1 MVSFKKGHL
10 PGKSEVPKDRVS
22 WSLPRIRVGLLK
34 SPSPRDRRGRQ
45 LLKGTTFSVAAA
57 LPPSREA
64 SPCGAAA
71 SGFPRRA
78 QHRKFSKNSGRQR
91 DKRCLWDRS
100 WATASQGR
108 RSRGSGGKIEVP
120 RRCALTCHQEA
131 ASGGSPCAGE
141 RMFSGLSVTFLPFV
155 LFRRAVLSRS
165 PSAVFIYLRGAPG
178 WALELEWTSRQ
189 LQRNR
194 QLPRP

>member
-1 MVSFKKGHL
+1 MVSFKKWHL
-10 PGKSEVPKDRVS
+10 PGKSEVPKDWVS
-22 WSLPRIRVGLLK
+22 WNLPRTGVGLLR

-57 LPPSREA
+57 LRPSREA
-64 SPCGAAA
+64 GPRRSAA

-78 QHRKFSKNSGRQR
+78 QHRKFSKNSGRRQ

-100 WATASQGR
+100 WATASRGP
-108 RSRGSGGKIEVP
+108 RSRGSGDKIEVP
-120 RRCALTCHQEA
+120 RRCALTCHGEA
-131 ASGGSPCAGE
+131 ASGGSRCAGA

-155 LFRRAVLSRS
+155 LFRRAVLSYS
-165 PSAVFIYLRGAPG
+165 LSAVFIYLRGPPG
-178 WALELEWTSRQ
+178 WALDVEWTSRQ